1 MKKLLSSV
9 AVATFVAG
17 MAIGTPAAAAIGVG
31 DDPVLYWNT
40 VMLVGLPAGPP
51 IQAREAAM
59 VNAAMFDAVNAT
71 TGSNYNPYIS
81 GNSASGGD
89 TRAAASQ
96 AAHDVLVALNPANA
110 AAYNAA
116 LASSLALV
124 SDPAARAAGVATGA
138 SYAAAIIA
146 NRSAD
151 GAAGAGAIPY
161 TAGTNPGDWQLTS
174 ATPPVL
180 PGWGAVTPF
189 LMSSGDQFR
198 PGAPPA
204 LDSVAYAQA
213 YNNVMAIGSA
223 TSATRTADQTNAALF
238 WAAAGGA
245 SWVQL
250 ALNIAGDNGLSTI
263 ENAQLFALL
272 TTSVSDAFVAVY
284 DAKYTY
290 DFWRPVT
297 AIHAGDTDGN
307 PLTAGDPNWTS
318 LLAAP
323 NHPSYFSAHASAD
336 GAAAAI
342 LLGLL
347 GDESF
352 CGTFG
357 GFTRCWSSIEAA
369 SQEGAD
375 SRIWGGIHLA
385 FDGSNGLQ
393 TGGLIGQYALNQSRF
408 QAVPEP
414 STWAM
419 MLIGFGLVGFSLR
432 RRRGERPK
440 PIPQLA

>member
-1 MKKLLSSV
+1 M
-9 AVATFVAG
+9 
-17 MAIGTPAAAAIGVG
+17 
-31 DDPVLYWNT
+31 
-40 VMLVGLPAGPP
+40 
-51 IQAREAAM
+51 
-59 VNAAMFDAVNAT
+59 
-71 TGSNYNPYIS
+71 S
-81 GNSASGGD
+81 GISASGGD

-96 AAHDVLVALNPANA
+96 AAHDVLVALNPANT
-110 AAYNAA
+110 AAYDAA
-116 LASSLALV
+116 LSSSLALV
-124 SDPAARAAGVATGA
+124 SDPSARAAGIATGA

-151 GAAGAGAIPY
+151 GAAVAGSIPY
-161 TAGTNPGDWQLTS
+161 TAGTDPGDWQLTA
-174 ATPPVL
+174 ATPAVL

-189 LMSSGDQFR
+189 LMTSGDQFR

-213 YNNVMAIGSA
+213 YNDVMAIGSA
-223 TSATRTADQTNAALF
+223 TSLIRTADQTNAAQF

-263 ENAQLFALL
+263 ENAQLFGLL
-272 TTSVSDAFVAVY
+272 TASINDAFVAVY

-290 DFWRPVT
+290 EFWRPIT

-307 PLTAGDPNWTS
+307 PLTAGDPTWTS

-323 NHPSYFSAHASAD
+323 NHPDYFSAHASAD

-347 GDESF
+347 GDEAF

-357 GFTRCWSSIEAA
+357 GITRCWDSIAQA

-375 SRIWGGIHLA
+375 SRIWGGIHFS
-385 FDGSNGLQ
+385 FDGSTGLQ
-393 TGGLIGQYALNQSRF
+393 TGGMIGQYALNQSLF
-408 QAVPEP
+408 HAVPEP

-419 MLIGFGLVGFSLR
+419 MLIGFGFVGFALR
-432 RRRGERPK
+432 RRRRGPSRS
-440 PIPQLA
+440 IGQLA